1 MDIFW
6 IIVIVLMVL
15 MNFGICFMS
24 GKASGIYKY
33 QKMQVEGKTQDFKEW
48 LYKEIP
54 KGFFRS
60 ALQGL
65 KECYTPPDAKRP
77 RQETEGKD
85 LR

>member
-1 MDIFW
+1 
-6 IIVIVLMVL
+6 MVL

-48 LYKEIP
+48 LLKEIP
-54 KGFFRS
+54 IGFFRS

-65 KECYTPPDAKRP
+65 KECYTPSNAKRP
-77 RQETEGKD
+77 CQETQGED
-85 LR
+85 PR